1 MASKPPPVIRFAP
14 GQANAGGVS
23 LVRAVPAWI
32 VSGVVHVLLLLL
44 FVLVSLNIGHASQPL
59 ADVAEFGL
67 VEDKNEPDG
76 ITNPDL
82 GPGLNPENPIAFDVP
97 RIEDM
102 AAPGAVDPSAAVNA
116 SGAPSDVPPLS
127 VPAPPGVGDGWS
139 GGSKSMLPGQGLD
152 GLSPGGQGG
161 PALLPGGLAAR
172 VSGATREKMLQ
183 DGGNKESEAA
193 VANGL
198 LWFAKHQSAD
208 GHWSLDQFQNNYRDK
223 VEGNAQRV
231 TTRESGQ
238 GIKND
243 VAGTAFGLL
252 PFLGAGITHK
262 PSSEKRAI
270 NYQKTVE
277 GGLKYLMAKQ
287 DSKTG
292 DFGGGMY
299 SHGLATI
306 AMCEAYGLTS
316 DPLLKISAQ
325 RGIDYI
331 VHAQGPGGGW
341 DYGPNSTRIDTSVG
355 GWQLMALKSGQMAGL
370 NVPTA
375 TLKGAEKWLDTV
387 ASGDKSGYGYSQGT
401 GESPTMTA
409 VGLLARQYLG
419 WSPRNPALLAGIEK
433 LKKIPPGAAPNM
445 YYYYYATQVMHH
457 MGDSAWDFWNKG
469 TDDKGTQVHPG
480 MRDWLIKKQDNGGKN
495 PAQKGSWD
503 PQGDIHGNV
512 GGRVMMTSLC
522 LLTLEVY
529 YRHLPLYRRD
539 MGFNKDLATGEAK

>member
-1 MASKPPPVIRFAP
+1 MASKSPPVIRFAP

-32 VSGVVHVLLLLL
+32 VSGVFHLLLLLL
-44 FVLVSLNIGHASQPL
+44 FVLVSLNIGQAGQQL
-59 ADVAEFGL
+59 ADAADVTL
-67 VEDKNEPDG
+67 VEDRNETED

-82 GPGLNPENPIAFDVP
+82 GPGLNPNVPLAFDMERIDDVP
-97 RIEDM
+97 VPGRI
-102 AAPGAVDPSAAVNA
+102 DPSAAV
-116 SGAPSDVPPLS
+116 GAPGTPADVPPLS
-127 VPAPPGVGDGWS
+127 VPPPPGVGDGW
-139 GGSKSMLPGQGLD
+139 GGGNKGTVPGQGLD

-161 PALLPGGLAAR
+161 PALVPGSLPGRL
-172 VSGATREKMLQ
+172 SGATREKMLQ

-198 LWFAKHQSAD
+198 LWFARHQSAD
-208 GHWSLDQFQNNYRDK
+208 GHWSLDQFHLNYRDK
-223 VEGNAQRV
+223 LEGNVSRV
-231 TTRESGQ
+231 PTKETGQ

-243 VAGTAFGLL
+243 IAGTAFGLL

-262 PSSEKRAI
+262 APLEKRSI

-277 GGLKYLMAKQ
+277 AGLKYLMAKQ
-287 DSKTG
+287 NKEG

-299 SHGLATI
+299 SHGLACI
-306 AMCEAYGLTS
+306 AMCEAYGLTT

-341 DYGPNSTRIDTSVG
+341 DYGPRSTRIDTSVG

-387 ASGDKSGYGYSQGT
+387 GSSDKSGYGYTQGAP
-401 GESPTMTA
+401 ESPTMTA

-419 WSPRNPALLAGIEK
+419 WSPRNPALLTGIEK
-433 LKKIPPGAAPNM
+433 LKRIPPGATQNM

-457 MGDSAWDFWNKG
+457 MGDSSWEFWNKG
-469 TDDKGTQVHPG
+469 VDDKGNQVHAG
-480 MRDWLIKKQDNGGKN
+480 MRDWLIKKQDTGAKN

-503 PQGDIHGNV
+503 PQGDAHGGV
-512 GGRVMMTSLC
+512 GGRIMMTSLC
-522 LLTLEVY
+522 MLTLEVY

-539 MGFNKDLATGEAK
+539 MGFNKDFATGEAK